1 MNEMAGARAHELQQ
15 EASLAIVLRIYRCDG
30 RRTRSPESPKNP
42 TSESGGRSEFVPHSG
57 ALHAWARVHFLKE
70 L

>member
-42 TSESGGRSEFVPHSG
+42 TSESGAAAASLCRTAVRCTPGLECIS
-57 ALHAWARVHFLKE
+57 
-70 L
+70 

>member
-30 RRTRSPESPKNP
+30 RRTRSPEKPEKP
-42 TSESGGRSEFVPHSG
+42 DLRERRRRSEFVRTAVRCTPGLECIS
-57 ALHAWARVHFLKE
+57 
-70 L
+70 

>member
-42 TSESGGRSEFVPHSG
+42 TSESGRRRSEFVRTAVRCTPGLECIS
-57 ALHAWARVHFLKE
+57 
-70 L
+70 